1 MCQGAV
7 RASRGDWHANERTQI
22 ELRII
27 EKFVLG
33 RVQQHPRCRER
44 RADRIQTS
52 NVICMC
58 MRKQHMTRD
67 QTLATDKVDHFIG
80 ILAWINNPALA
91 SRRAAIWGRNPHHVA
106 VGLKG
111 AQWELLYHWLRHAG
125 RVRRYRARVALGRT
139 RKSPHH
145 VVRAAT
151 ARTSRSTA
159 LCAVALLACFVL
171 LPACDQ
177 MSSDM
182 GDASNSMFPPSPAE
196 AGRWAVD
203 DSDPENQRRGVLLIG
218 NSGFGGEPVY
228 VNLYRLYIDENSDPV
243 VKATAIQALA
253 RHARAEDAAIIAK
266 QLESKN
272 EQIRIAAAKGLQRI
286 HNPKITDVIWKK
298 LIQEEETAAVRVELA
313 IALGQY
319 STRDSFEALCS
330 SLDDRELAVNLA
342 SADSLRLIT
351 GADFG
356 LEPGLWRS
364 WADANPKALRE
375 DVPYYYPTFERKL
388 GTLDYLMFWAIP
400 TFEQPGVP
408 AGMRETAPADGA
420 PQNEFGNLGEK
431 G

>member
-1 MCQGAV
+1 M
-7 RASRGDWHANERTQI
+7 
-22 ELRII
+22 
-27 EKFVLG
+27 
-33 RVQQHPRCRER
+33 
-44 RADRIQTS
+44 
-52 NVICMC
+52 
-58 MRKQHMTRD
+58 
-67 QTLATDKVDHFIG
+67 
-80 ILAWINNPALA
+80 
-91 SRRAAIWGRNPHHVA
+91 
-106 VGLKG
+106 
-111 AQWELLYHWLRHAG
+111 
-125 RVRRYRARVALGRT
+125 ALGRT
-139 RKSPHH
+139 RKPSLDSTPAIIAPG
-145 VVRAAT
+145 VGTPAYFPRVATVAAQWACMVMLLSAPSLLT
-151 ARTSRSTA
+151 A
-159 LCAVALLACFVL
+159 CE
-171 LPACDQ
+171 Q

-182 GDASNSMFPPSPAE
+182 GDASNSLFPPSPAE

-253 RHARAEDAAIIAK
+253 RHARAEDAVIVAN
-266 QLESKN
+266 QLENKN

-286 HNPKITDVIWKK
+286 HNPKIADVIWKK
-298 LIQEEETAAVRVELA
+298 LIQEDETSAVRVELA

-319 STRDSFEALCS
+319 STRDAFEALCS

-364 WADANPKALRE
+364 WADANPKALRG
-375 DVPYYYPTFERKL
+375 DVPYYYPTFERQL